1 MILAQ
6 REDEVLIDLDDFTI
20 ITKSLGIKF
29 ERKTWYNHTKKGWI
43 DIGSYKDGKCFFWI
57 SVAIYNA
64 FFDEKISC
72 SKCNELT
79 ATLKN
84 INLLTND
91 CC

>member
-1 MILAQ
+1 MIVAQ
-6 REDEVLIDLDDFTI
+6 REDEVLIDLDDFTF
-20 ITKSLGIKF
+20 ITKKLGIKYS
-29 ERKTWYNHTKKGWI
+29 RQTWYKHTKRGLLK
-43 DIGSYKDGKCFFWI
+43 IGIYEDGKCFFWI
-57 SVAIYNA
+57 SKAIYNA

-84 INLLTND
+84 INSLTNN